1 MAINAYGMG
10 ERNQCIYA
18 YMYEKKYYLINDLL
32 KSTGCQSQFID
43 GLTHFLFWEIL
54 WTHPIYKWRWWRFN
68 DAYTIHNARNTCL
81 IQFRFHTFHSKLLLN
96 YIFVHFIFLDKNLWC
111 TLLYARNEHERIE
124 GKKTGSI
131 KFAIWFKCSPNW
143 HSIFQALDTKEPR

>member
-1 MAINAYGMG
+1 MSLEVAINAYGMG

-54 WTHPIYKWRWWRFN
+54 
-68 DAYTIHNARNTCL
+68 
-81 IQFRFHTFHSKLLLN
+81 
-96 YIFVHFIFLDKNLWC
+96 
-111 TLLYARNEHERIE
+111 
-124 GKKTGSI
+124 
-131 KFAIWFKCSPNW
+131 
-143 HSIFQALDTKEPR
+143 